1 MNGDAVPGG
10 NTGRPGGA
18 PARFDEADLRTALS
32 MAIRAPS
39 IHNSQPWCWR
49 IRPHGV
55 ELLTDATWRLPRT
68 DPVGRDQV
76 MSCGAGGRSRP
87 RRAGRVAQRR
97 PGTARRRAGRTPRD
111 QAGPGPANRRR
122 DLCHGGLTRRCGRGP
137 EQGEPRPD
145 VQNLR
150 QPAPRDGLRPRRTS
164 RRSSRGL
171 ARVPEGGL
179 AR

>member
-1 MNGDAVPGG
+1 MNGDVVRDADAGQS
-10 NTGRPGGA
+10 GGA
-18 PARFDEADLRTALS
+18 SAGFDESDLWTALS
-32 MAIRAPS
+32 SAIRAPS

-97 PGTARRRAGRTPRD
+97 PGTAR
-111 QAGPGPANRRR
+111 
-122 DLCHGGLTRRCGRGP
+122 
-137 EQGEPRPD
+137 
-145 VQNLR
+145 
-150 QPAPRDGLRPRRTS
+150 PRRPNS
-164 RRSSRGL
+164 
-171 ARVPEGGL
+171 A
-179 AR
+179 